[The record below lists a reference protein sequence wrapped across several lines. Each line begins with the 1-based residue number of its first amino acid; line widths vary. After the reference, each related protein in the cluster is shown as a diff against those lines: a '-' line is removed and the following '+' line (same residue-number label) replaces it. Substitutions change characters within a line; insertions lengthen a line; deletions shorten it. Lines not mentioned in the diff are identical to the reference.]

1 MVATFAVL
9 IDTIGDSIGRF
20 VSMLYLFCNSFSMKT
35 TGNYIIAGG
44 EEGKKRLE
52 VLSEVLY
59 PYETALLQQQGL
71 SNGMSFLDVGCGGGH
86 ISLMVAGIVGDTGHV
101 TGIDFDKDI
110 IELNRKEAIE
120 QGITNVSYE
129 ELSAYDMKYA
139 SEFNMAYARFL
150 LSHLTDPLGVLK
162 NMVASVKSGGR
173 IIVEDIHFIGHF
185 SFPECKAFDDY
196 VSLFTTAALQRRQ
209 NANIG
214 PALPSLFAEAGL
226 DNIGFDVIQPVFSK
240 GNGKWMAYIT
250 MDKIR
255 DAVKAQGLANEVTIQ
270 RILNEIETFTKDDT
284 TIISLPRFFRV
295 WGTKE

>member
-1 MVATFAVL
+1 
-9 IDTIGDSIGRF
+9 
-20 VSMLYLFCNSFSMKT
+20 MKT